1 MQKQTW
7 SVGFLC
13 YNEAGT
19 IKEVV
24 EKALRNLEQIALDYE
39 VIVVDDGSKD
49 GSTEIVKEL
58 AGLYPKMKPVIH
70 EKNKGIGMSI
80 NSFYNNVRFENVFLT
95 AGDGQF
101 DVDEILPFGYIAP
114 NNFVSF
120 YRKEN
125 TVYSIFRN
133 WLSWINKKMNEHLL
147 GINIRDVNWSKIIKR
162 DDLMQL
168 DLQLKSSL
176 VETEICS
183 KLLYLGVRVHEV
195 ESSYL
200 PRTYGESKGSNWS
213 TVRKA
218 ISDIAVLVKVMR
230 QFRKKN
236 IKGRLSP
243 T

>member
-24 EKALRNLEQIALDYE
+24 QKALKNLEQIALDYE

-49 GSTEIVKEL
+49 GSVDIIMEL
-58 AGLYPKMKPVIH
+58 AQVNSRVKPVIH
-70 EKNKGIGMSI
+70 EKNKGIGLAI
-80 NSFYNNVRFENVFLT
+80 HSFYKHVHFENVFLT

-114 NNFVSF
+114 NHFISF

-133 WLSWINKKMNEHLL
+133 WLSWVNKKMNEHLL
-147 GINIRDVNWSKIIKR
+147 GINIRDVNWSKIVKHEN
-162 DDLMQL
+162 LLQL

-183 KLLYLGVRVHEV
+183 KLLYLGVKVQEV
-195 ESSYL
+195 ESKYL
-200 PRTYGESKGSNWS
+200 PRTYGESKGSNWK

-218 ISDIAVLVKVMR
+218 ISDIAVLVRVMR
-230 QFRKKN
+230 QFRRKN
-236 IKGRLSP
+236 RKGMSSP
-243 T
+243 S

>member
-24 EKALRNLEQIALDYE
+24 QKALRNLEQIALDFE

-58 AGLYPKMKPVIH
+58 AQLYPKVKPVIH
-70 EKNKGIGMSI
+70 EKNKGIGMAI
-80 NSFYNNVRFENVFLT
+80 NSFYENIRFENVFLT

-101 DVDEILPFGYIAP
+101 DVDEILPFGYVAP
-114 NNFVSF
+114 NHFISF

-133 WLSWINKKMNEHLL
+133 WLSWVNKKMNERLL

-162 DDLMQL
+162 ENLMQL

-183 KLLYLGVRVHEV
+183 KLLYLGVKVQEV
-195 ESSYL
+195 ESKYL
-200 PRTYGESKGSNWS
+200 PRTYGESKGSNWK

-218 ISDIAVLVKVMR
+218 ISDITVLVRVMQ
-230 QFRKKN
+230 QFRKKY
-236 IKGRLSP
+236 KRGMSSP
-243 T
+243 S

>member
-1 MQKQTW
+1 MEKQTW

-24 EKALRNLEQIALDYE
+24 LKALHNLEQIALDFE
-39 VIVVDDGSKD
+39 VIVVDDGSSD

-58 AGLYPKMKPVIH
+58 ARDYNKVKPVIH
-70 EKNKGIGMSI
+70 EKNKGIGPAI
-80 NSFYNNVRFENVFLT
+80 NSFYENIRFENVFLT

-114 NNFVSF
+114 NHFISF

-133 WLSWINKKMNEHLL
+133 WLSWVNKKMNEQLL

-162 DDLMQL
+162 ENLMQL

-183 KLLYLGVRVHEV
+183 KLLYLGVKVQEV
-195 ESSYL
+195 ESRYL
-200 PRTYGESKGSNWS
+200 PRTYGESKGSNWK

-218 ISDIAVLVKVMR
+218 ISDIAVLIKVMR
-230 QFRKKN
+230 RFRKKHK
-236 IKGRLSP
+236 KGILTPS
-243 T
+243 

>member
-24 EKALRNLEQIALDYE
+24 QKALRNLEQIALDFE

-49 GSTEIVKEL
+49 GSTEIIKEL
-58 AGLYPKMKPVIH
+58 ARIHSKVVPVIH
-70 EKNKGIGMSI
+70 EKNKGIGLSI
-80 NSFYNNVRFENVFLT
+80 SSFHEHVRFENVFLT

-101 DVDEILPFGYIAP
+101 DVDEILPFGYVAANHFI
-114 NNFVSF
+114 SF

-125 TVYSIFRN
+125 TVYSLFRN
-133 WLSWINKKMNEHLL
+133 WLSWVNKKMNERLL

-162 DDLMQL
+162 ENLMQL

-183 KLLYLGVRVHEV
+183 KLLYLGVKVQEV
-195 ESSYL
+195 ESKYL
-200 PRTYGESKGSNWS
+200 PRTYGESKGSNWK

-218 ISDIAVLVKVMR
+218 MSDITVLIRVMR
-230 QFRKKN
+230 KFRKNHKR
-236 IKGRLSP
+236 GMSSP
-243 T
+243 S